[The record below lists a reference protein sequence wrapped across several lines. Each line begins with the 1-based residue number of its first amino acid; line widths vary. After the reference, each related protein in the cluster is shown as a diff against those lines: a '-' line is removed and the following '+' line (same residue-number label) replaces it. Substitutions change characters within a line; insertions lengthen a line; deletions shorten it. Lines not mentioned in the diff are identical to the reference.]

1 MAEDAQHQLEI
12 SELKQEKGANDLR
25 KMNGLGA
32 DIAGALGAVH
42 SMKEAHIVDAFKS
55 WLVIPLYFLNSH
67 IHIYVVRSYGIVCQI
82 NECSIIF
89 LIRSIIR
96 TRTNMFTSMRYTVSG
111 VCIYYLGNIFDIMF
125 FRNIK
130 T

>member
-25 KMNGLGA
+25 KMNVEDGLGA

-55 WLVIPLYFLNSH
+55 
-67 IHIYVVRSYGIVCQI
+67 
-82 NECSIIF
+82 
-89 LIRSIIR
+89 
-96 TRTNMFTSMRYTVSG
+96 
-111 VCIYYLGNIFDIMF
+111 
-125 FRNIK
+125 
-130 T
+130 